1 MNNKEKLEK
10 LKEIVEGN
18 VGYKNPPKHTRFKK
32 GQSGNP
38 SGRKKKIVPKSLYE
52 AFAMQLNETKSIKTE
67 NGASQKFTMLEIM
80 MKKSI
85 QDAIQKDGPSRKFFF
100 DHFLK
105 TDIEFAYK
113 NIIEISERQSK
124 QDQIDQEIKMSL
136 LAKLEELI
144 KGEENTP

>member
-18 VGYKNPPKHTRFKK
+18 VGYKKPPKHSQFKK

-52 AFAMQLNETKSIKTE
+52 AFTMQLNETKSIKTE

-80 MKKSI
+80 MKKS
-85 QDAIQKDGPSRKFFF
+85 
-100 DHFLK
+100 
-105 TDIEFAYK
+105 
-113 NIIEISERQSK
+113 
-124 QDQIDQEIKMSL
+124 
-136 LAKLEELI
+136 
-144 KGEENTP
+144 